1 MSSVT
6 SSLHA
11 GGVTSGN
18 WPDYMNREGAK
29 NPSRYDKFSRI
40 VLRIDKESNMM
51 SKPRVGTK
59 NAPLVIW
66 LFSLTLLLSAGPA
79 AALSQYTDLT
89 CASCHGMPPVDSPIR
104 DWKTGAF
111 QGNHQT
117 HAGTSDVTCA
127 KCHNNSGYTLEHY
140 DGKIQMS
147 RKLNNYSTVGSA
159 ARYNK
164 PIFFNQTTK
173 PVLMTCSNVNCHFET
188 QTPVWSSAMPQ
199 TPDDCN
205 LCHSFPPNTGI
216 SGASHTKHNNNV
228 SAWGGLFGP
237 TACTPCHSDNGIN
250 GITVWTYQHATS
262 ASNRGIHL
270 DSALNYTGTGRNFL
284 PSQAASRQFGSC
296 STTYCHSNGVQG
308 AGNVTVATPVW
319 GTSTTCGSCHSAKPA
334 TNAHSRHIVTYGF
347 SCVRCHAA
355 TVSNDT
361 TIADVSKH
369 TNTIA
374 DVAFSGVYSTGAT
387 YTSPTGTCTT
397 ACHSNGKTP
406 TLPASY
412 VPVQWKTGTRLNCAG
427 CHPTLSGAHTAHVGT
442 LLSSISF
449 YNYTANQSSGSEQTA
464 NTYYAF
470 GCANCHPTDP
480 NLHANGVVDVTLTP
494 SVAGGALKAK
504 NAATAAATG
513 TAGSNIVCSGVYC
526 HSNGQATP
534 TFATAPNW
542 YGGPLTGDK
551 CAACHGNSPA
561 TGAHTAHVVGIHTD
575 DIFSGTTGKLAA
587 AGAVGTSAGHGD
599 PAQST
604 TLSCN
609 ICHNTTINV
618 AYNDKNAS
626 CSTASCHDVA
636 PRLKGNAVIT
646 NRAVHVN
653 GKADLAFYTGAA
665 VKSKAQLRD
674 STFSDYTA
682 AGGFWTRSTYKAGAA
697 STDTAKL
704 VLNNT
709 MFSGGNCANVAC
721 HNGRTVNWTTDVGKA
736 KDCAIC
742 HSRL

>member
-1 MSSVT
+1 M
-6 SSLHA
+6 
-11 GGVTSGN
+11 
-18 WPDYMNREGAK
+18 
-29 NPSRYDKFSRI
+29 NPSRIEKISRI

-59 NAPLVIW
+59 NAPLIIW

-89 CASCHGMPPVDSPIR
+89 CATCHGMPPTDSAIR

-117 HAGTSDVTCA
+117 HAGTGDVTCA
-127 KCHNNSGYTLEHY
+127 KCHNNTGYTLEHY

-159 ARYNK
+159 AHYNK

-173 PVLMTCSNVNCHFET
+173 PVLATCSNVNCHFET
-188 QTPVWSSAMPQ
+188 LTPTWSSAMPQ
-199 TPDDCN
+199 TPADCN
-205 LCHSFPPNTGI
+205 LCHSFPPATGV
-216 SGASHTKHNNNV
+216 SGTSHATHNANIA
-228 SAWGGLFGP
+228 AWGGLFGP
-237 TACTPCHSDNGIN
+237 SACSPCHTDGGVNGQPY
-250 GITVWTYQHATS
+250 WTYEHATS
-262 ASNRGIHL
+262 ASRRPIHF
-270 DSALNYTGTGRNFL
+270 DSTLAYTGAATNYL
-284 PSQAASRQFGSC
+284 PSQSALRTFGSC
-296 STTYCHSNGVQG
+296 SNTYCHSNGVQG
-308 AGNVTVATPVW
+308 AGNVKVSTPIW
-319 GTSTTCGSCHSAKPA
+319 GAKTNCGSCHTSPMT
-334 TNAHSRHIVTYGF
+334 TNAHTRHITSFG
-347 SCVRCHAA
+347 CEICHSA
-355 TVSNDT
+355 TVSNST
-361 TIADVSKH
+361 TIIPGTGKH
-369 TNTIA
+369 TNGVK
-374 DVAFSGVYSTGAT
+374 DVAFSGAATGTKWTASTV
-387 YTSPTGTCTT
+387 TCTT
-397 ACHSNGKTP
+397 SYCHSNGATP
-406 TLPASY
+406 
-412 VPVQWKTGTRLNCAG
+412 PVYQSVAWTAAGTLNCAS

-442 LLSSISF
+442 LLSTVTF
-449 YNYTANQSSGSEQTA
+449 YNYTANKSTGSEQTA

-480 NLHANGVVDVTLTP
+480 ALHADGKVDVLLTP
-494 SVAGGALKAK
+494 SAAGGSLKAK

-551 CAACHGNSPA
+551 CAACHGNSP
-561 TGAHTAHVVGIHTD
+561 TSGAHVAHAVGIHYD
-575 DIFSGTTGKLAA
+575 DIYSGTTGKLAA
-587 AGAVGTSAGHGD
+587 AAAVGTSAGHGD

-609 ICHNTTINV
+609 ICHNTTISV
-618 AYNDKNAS
+618 GFNDKNAS

-646 NRAVHVN
+646 NRALHVN
-653 GKADLAFYTGAA
+653 GKIDLAFWTGGS

-674 STFSDYTA
+674 STFTDYTA
-682 AGGFWTRSTYKAGAA
+682 AGGYWTRTTYKAGAG
-697 STDTAKL
+697 SFDTAKQ

-709 MFSGGNCANVAC
+709 MYNAGNCANIAC
-721 HNGRTVNWTTDVGKA
+721 HNGKTVNWTTDVGKA
-736 KDCAIC
+736 KDCTIC
-742 HSRL
+742 HSKL

>member
-1 MSSVT
+1 
-6 SSLHA
+6 
-11 GGVTSGN
+11 
-18 WPDYMNREGAK
+18 
-29 NPSRYDKFSRI
+29 
-40 VLRIDKESNMM
+40 MM

-59 NAPLVIW
+59 NAPLMIW

-89 CASCHGMPPVDSPIR
+89 CASCHGMPPVDSTIR

-117 HAGTSDVTCA
+117 HAGSSDVTCA

-199 TPDDCN
+199 TPADCN
-205 LCHSFPPNTGI
+205 LCHSFPPNTGT
-216 SGASHTKHNNNV
+216 SGTSHAKHNNNI

-250 GITVWTYQHATS
+250 GVAVWTYQHATS
-262 ASNRGIHL
+262 AGNRGIHF
-270 DSALNYTGTGRNFL
+270 DTALSYTGTGRNFL
-284 PSQAASRQFGSC
+284 PSQTAARQFGAC
-296 STTYCHSNGVQG
+296 SNTYCHSNGVQG
-308 AGNVTVATPVW
+308 AGNVKVATPVW
-319 GTSTTCGSCHSAKPA
+319 GVPTTCASCHSSKPT
-334 TNAHSRHIVTYGF
+334 TNAHSRHIVTNGF
-347 SCVRCHAA
+347 GCVRCHAA

-361 TIADVSKH
+361 TILDVSKH
-369 TNTIA
+369 TNNIVE
-374 DVAFSGVYSTGAT
+374 VAFSGVYSTGAT
-387 YTSPTGTCTT
+387 YTPSTATCTT

-406 TLPASY
+406 PTY
-412 VPVQWKTGTRLNCAG
+412 QPVQWNTGTKLNCAS
-427 CHPTLSGAHTAHVGT
+427 CHPTLSGAHTAHIGT
-442 LLSSISF
+442 LLSTVTF
-449 YNYTANQSSGSEQTA
+449 YNYTANLSSGSEQTA

-480 NLHANGVVDVTLTP
+480 ALHADGKVDVLLTP
-494 SVAGGALKAK
+494 SAAGGTLKAK
-504 NAATAAATG
+504 NAATAAVTVV
-513 TAGSNIVCSGVYC
+513 TAGSNVTCFGVYC

-542 YGGPLTGDK
+542 YGGPITGDK
-551 CAACHGNSPA
+551 CAACHGNSP
-561 TGAHTAHVVGIHTD
+561 TSGAHAAHAVGIHYD
-575 DIFSGTTGKLAA
+575 DIYSGTTGKLAEA
-587 AGAVGTSAGHGD
+587 AAVGTSAGHGD

-609 ICHNTTINV
+609 ICHNTTISV
-618 AYNDKNAS
+618 GFNDKNLA
-626 CSTASCHDVA
+626 CSRCHNGTAA
-636 PRLKGNAVIT
+636 PLKGNAVIT

-653 GKADLAFYTGAA
+653 GKIDLAFYTTAA

-674 STFSDYTA
+674 STFTDYTA
-682 AGGFWTRSTYKAGAA
+682 AGGFWTRTTYKAGAG
-697 STDTAKL
+697 SFDTAKQ

-709 MFSGGNCANVAC
+709 MYNAGNCANIAC
-721 HNGRTVNWTTDVGKA
+721 HNGKTVNWTTDVGKA
-736 KDCAIC
+736 KDCTIC
-742 HSRL
+742 HSKL